1 MHTLSAPFAPISKT
15 VAGLRT
21 ALACLGL
28 LAFAACGAPLQLVS
42 SEDLRGL
49 GSTDLKSLQFS
60 SGKKKLIF
68 RAEADEVIKEVS
80 KATLSTTIRFTE
92 HRLTIPRKTPGE
104 VARFDPISLELLLRF
119 DPDIP
124 ALTYQDQGEGLELVT
139 HELVIDGITY
149 MRVLKEKRDRRGRL
163 KPADRRFLTV
173 KRKDKT
179 RRERNKLK
187 AVGVKKPKN

>member
-1 MHTLSAPFAPISKT
+1 M
-15 VAGLRT
+15 RT
-21 ALACLGL
+21 ALVCLGL
-28 LAFAACGAPLQLVS
+28 LALASCGAPLQLVN

-49 GSTDLKSLQFS
+49 GSADLKSLQFS
-60 SGKKKLIF
+60 SGKKKIIF

-80 KATLSTTIRFTE
+80 KATLSTTIKFTE
-92 HRLTIPRKTPGE
+92 HRLTIPKKTPGE
-104 VARFDPISLELLLRF
+104 VARFDPISLELLLSF

-139 HELVIDGITY
+139 NELVIDGITY

-187 AVGVKKPKN
+187 AAGVKKPKN